1 MVNQFYEI
9 IKLLCNYCII
19 LVDINNK
26 FIISYLSFFLFY
38 LYLYNLILNY
48 ILIFKLA

>member
-9 IKLLCNYCII
+9 IKLLCNYYII

-26 FIISYLSFFLFY
+26 FIISIFIFLFY